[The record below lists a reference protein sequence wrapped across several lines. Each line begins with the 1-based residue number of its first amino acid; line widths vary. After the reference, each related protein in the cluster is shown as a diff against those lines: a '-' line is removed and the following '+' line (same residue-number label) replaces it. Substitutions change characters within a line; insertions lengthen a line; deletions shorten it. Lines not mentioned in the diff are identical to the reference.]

1 MTENTQELKKTALV
15 TGGSRGIGASI
26 AQKFADQGYNIVIVS
41 RSGSTENHIQAL
53 ESKNVVVKD
62 FKGDVTDT
70 DFAKEIM
77 TFIKANFQ
85 TIDVLVNNAGIT
97 RDTLLM
103 RMKEADFDAV
113 IDINLKGT
121 FNFIQAA
128 SKLMMKQRQGA
139 IINIASVIGQMGNVG
154 QANYA
159 ASKAG
164 ILGLTKA
171 AARELGMRGVTVNA
185 IAPGYIETE
194 MTDEIPEK
202 AKTAMLENIPLQKLG
217 QPSDIAEA
225 VYFLANQSYITG
237 TTLDV
242 NGGLYMN

>member
-1 MTENTQELKKTALV
+1 MTEQKDTQAKTALI
-15 TGGSRGIGASI
+15 TGGSRGIGAAI
-26 AQKFADQGYNIVIVS
+26 AHKFAANGYHIIIVS
-41 RSGSTENHIQAL
+41 RSGSTPEHLDAL
-53 ESKNVVVKD
+53 AAYGIEVRD
-62 FKGDVTDT
+62 FKGDVTDFS
-70 DFAKEIM
+70 FAKEIM
-77 TFIKANFQ
+77 DLVKNDFKNLN
-85 TIDVLVNNAGIT
+85 VLVNNAGIT

-103 RMKEADFDAV
+103 RMKESDFDAV

-128 SKLMMKQRQGA
+128 SKLMMKQRTGA
-139 IINIASVIGQMGNVG
+139 IINIASVVGEMGNVG

-164 ILGLTKA
+164 MLGLTKS
-171 AARELGMRGVTVNA
+171 AARELGMRGITVNA
-185 IAPGYIETE
+185 VAPGYIETDMTEE
-194 MTDEIPEK
+194 MPEK
-202 AKTAMLENIPLQKLG
+202 AKTAMLENIPLSKLG

-225 VYFLANQSYITG
+225 VYFLATQSYITG

>member
-1 MTENTQELKKTALV
+1 
-15 TGGSRGIGASI
+15 S
-26 AQKFADQGYNIVIVS
+26 
-41 RSGSTENHIQAL
+41 
-53 ESKNVVVKD
+53 
-62 FKGDVTDT
+62 
-70 DFAKEIM
+70 
-77 TFIKANFQ
+77 
-85 TIDVLVNNAGIT
+85 
-97 RDTLLM
+97 LM

-164 ILGLTKA
+164 IIGLTKA

-194 MTDEIPEK
+194 KTDEIPEK
-202 AKTAMLENIPLQKLG
+202 AKTAKLENNKLQ
-217 QPSDIAEA
+217 QERQA
-225 VYFLANQSYITG
+225 T
-237 TTLDV
+237 
-242 NGGLYMN
+242 

>member
-1 MTENTQELKKTALV
+1 MTEQIDTQAKTALI
-15 TGGSRGIGASI
+15 TGGSRGIGA
-26 AQKFADQGYNIVIVS
+26 AVAHKFAANGYHIIILS
-41 RSGSTENHIQAL
+41 RSGSTPEHLDAL
-53 ESKNVVVKD
+53 AAYGIEVRD
-62 FKGDVTDT
+62 FKGDVTDFS
-70 DFAKEIM
+70 FAKEIM
-77 TFIKANFQ
+77 DLVKNDFKNLN
-85 TIDVLVNNAGIT
+85 VLVNNAGIT

-103 RMKEADFDAV
+103 RMKESDFDAV

-128 SKLMMKQRQGA
+128 SKLMMKQRTGA
-139 IINIASVIGQMGNVG
+139 IINIASVVGEMGNVG

-164 ILGLTKA
+164 MLGLTKS
-171 AARELGMRGVTVNA
+171 AARELGMRGITVNA
-185 IAPGYIETE
+185 VAPGYIETDMTEE
-194 MTDEIPEK
+194 MPEK
-202 AKTAMLENIPLQKLG
+202 AKTAMLENIPLSKLG

-225 VYFLANQSYITG
+225 VYFLATQSYITG

>member
-1 MTENTQELKKTALV
+1 MTEQKDTQAKTALI
-15 TGGSRGIGASI
+15 TGGSRGIGAAI
-26 AQKFADQGYNIVIVS
+26 AHKFAANGYHIIIVS
-41 RSGSTENHIQAL
+41 RSGSTAEHLDAL
-53 ESKNVVVKD
+53 AAYGIEVRD
-62 FKGDVTDT
+62 FKGDVTDFS
-70 DFAKEIM
+70 FAKEIM
-77 TFIKANFQ
+77 DLVKNDFKNLN
-85 TIDVLVNNAGIT
+85 VLVNNAGIT

-103 RMKEADFDAV
+103 RMKESDFDAV

-128 SKLMMKQRQGA
+128 SKLMMKQRTGA
-139 IINIASVIGQMGNVG
+139 IINIASVVGEMGNVG

-164 ILGLTKA
+164 MLGLTKS
-171 AARELGMRGVTVNA
+171 AARELGMRGITVNA
-185 IAPGYIETE
+185 VAPGYIETDMTEE
-194 MTDEIPEK
+194 MPEK
-202 AKTAMLENIPLQKLG
+202 AKAAMLENIPLSKLG

-225 VYFLANQSYITG
+225 VYFLATQSYITG

>member
-26 AQKFADQGYNIVIVS
+26 AHKFADQGYNIVIVS

-164 ILGLTKA
+164 ILGLTKV

-185 IAPGYIETE
+185 VAPGYIETE

-202 AKTAMLENIPLQKLG
+202 AKRAMLENIPLQKLG

>member
-1 MTENTQELKKTALV
+1 MDTQAKTALI
-15 TGGSRGIGASI
+15 TGGSRGIGA
-26 AQKFADQGYNIVIVS
+26 AVAHKFAANGYHIIILS
-41 RSGSTENHIQAL
+41 RSGSTPEHLDAL
-53 ESKNVVVKD
+53 AAYGIEVRD
-62 FKGDVTDT
+62 FKGDVTDFS
-70 DFAKEIM
+70 FAKEIM
-77 TFIKANFQ
+77 DLVKNDFKNLN
-85 TIDVLVNNAGIT
+85 VLVNNAGIT

-103 RMKEADFDAV
+103 RMKESDFDAV

-128 SKLMMKQRQGA
+128 SKLMMKQRTGA
-139 IINIASVIGQMGNVG
+139 IINIASVVGEMGNVG

-164 ILGLTKA
+164 MLGLTKS
-171 AARELGMRGVTVNA
+171 AARELGMRGITVNA
-185 IAPGYIETE
+185 VAPGYIETDMTEE
-194 MTDEIPEK
+194 MPEK
-202 AKTAMLENIPLQKLG
+202 AKTAMLENIPLSKLG

-225 VYFLANQSYITG
+225 VYFLATQSYITG

>member
-1 MTENTQELKKTALV
+1 
-15 TGGSRGIGASI
+15 
-26 AQKFADQGYNIVIVS
+26 
-41 RSGSTENHIQAL
+41 
-53 ESKNVVVKD
+53 
-62 FKGDVTDT
+62 
-70 DFAKEIM
+70 M

>member
-26 AQKFADQGYNIVIVS
+26 THKFADQGYNIVIVS

>member
-1 MTENTQELKKTALV
+1 MTEQIDTQAKTALI
-15 TGGSRGIGASI
+15 TGGSRGIGAAI
-26 AQKFADQGYNIVIVS
+26 AHKFAANGYHIIIVS
-41 RSGSTENHIQAL
+41 RSGSTPEHLDAL
-53 ESKNVVVKD
+53 AAYGIEVRD
-62 FKGDVTDT
+62 FKGDVTDFS
-70 DFAKEIM
+70 FAKEIM
-77 TFIKANFQ
+77 DFVKNDFKNLN
-85 TIDVLVNNAGIT
+85 VLVNNAGIT

-103 RMKEADFDAV
+103 RMKESDFDAV

-128 SKLMMKQRQGA
+128 SKLMMKQRTGA
-139 IINIASVIGQMGNVG
+139 IINIASVVGEMGNVG

-164 ILGLTKA
+164 MLGLTKS
-171 AARELGMRGVTVNA
+171 AARELGMRGITVNA
-185 IAPGYIETE
+185 VAPGYIETDMTEE
-194 MTDEIPEK
+194 MPEK
-202 AKTAMLENIPLQKLG
+202 AKAAMLENIPLSKLG

-225 VYFLANQSYITG
+225 VYFLATQSYITG

>member
-1 MTENTQELKKTALV
+1 MTEQTENQTKTVLI
-15 TGGSRGIGASI
+15 TGGSRGIGAAI
-26 AQKFADQGYNIVIVS
+26 AHKFAANGYHIIIVS
-41 RSGSTENHIQAL
+41 RSGSTPEHVDAL
-53 ESKNVVVKD
+53 TAYGVEVRD
-62 FKGDVTDT
+62 FKGDVTDFS
-70 DFAKEIM
+70 FAKEIM
-77 TFIKANFQ
+77 DTVKADFN
-85 TIDVLVNNAGIT
+85 TLDVLVNNAGIT

-103 RMKEADFDAV
+103 RMKESDFDAV

-128 SKLMMKQRQGA
+128 SKLMMKQRAGA
-139 IINIASVIGQMGNVG
+139 IINIASVVGEMGNVG

-164 ILGLTKA
+164 MLGLTKS
-171 AARELGMRGVTVNA
+171 AARELGMRGITVNA
-185 IAPGYIETE
+185 VAPGYIETD
-194 MTDEIPEK
+194 MTDEMPEK
-202 AKTAMLENIPLQKLG
+202 AKAAMLENIPLSKLG

-225 VYFLANQSYITG
+225 VYFLATQSYITG

>member
-15 TGGSRGIGASI
+15 TGGNRGIGASI
-26 AQKFADQGYNIVIVS
+26 AHKFADQGYNIVIVS

-202 AKTAMLENIPLQKLG
+202 AKRAMLENIPLQKLG

>member
-15 TGGSRGIGASI
+15 TGGNRGIGASI
-26 AQKFADQGYNIVIVS
+26 AHKFADQGYNIVIVS

-164 ILGLTKA
+164 IIGLTKA

-202 AKTAMLENIPLQKLG
+202 AKRAMLENIPLQKLG

>member
-1 MTENTQELKKTALV
+1 MTEQIDTQAKTALI
-15 TGGSRGIGASI
+15 TGGSRGIGAAI
-26 AQKFADQGYNIVIVS
+26 AHKFAANGYHIIIVS
-41 RSGSTENHIQAL
+41 RSGSTPEHLDAL
-53 ESKNVVVKD
+53 AAYGIEVRD
-62 FKGDVTDT
+62 FKGDVTDFS
-70 DFAKEIM
+70 FAKEIM
-77 TFIKANFQ
+77 DFVKNDFKNLN
-85 TIDVLVNNAGIT
+85 VLVNNAGIT

-103 RMKEADFDAV
+103 RMKESDFDAV

-128 SKLMMKQRQGA
+128 SKLMMKQRTGA
-139 IINIASVIGQMGNVG
+139 IINIASVVGEMGNVG

-164 ILGLTKA
+164 MLGLTKS
-171 AARELGMRGVTVNA
+171 AARELGMRGITVNA
-185 IAPGYIETE
+185 VAPGYIETDMTEE
-194 MTDEIPEK
+194 MPEK
-202 AKTAMLENIPLQKLG
+202 AKTAMLENIPLSKLG

-225 VYFLANQSYITG
+225 VYFLATQSYITG

>member
-1 MTENTQELKKTALV
+1 MTENVQEKRKTV
-15 TGGSRGIGASI
+15 VITGGSRGIGASI
-26 AQKFADQGYNIVIVS
+26 AHKFADNGFNIVIVS
-41 RSGSTENHIQAL
+41 RSGSTDDHLAAL
-53 ESKNVVVKD
+53 AKTGNTVKD
-62 FKGDVTDT
+62 FKGDVTDFA
-70 DFAKEIM
+70 FAKEIM
-77 TFIKANFQ
+77 SSIKSEFQ

-97 RDTLLM
+97 RDMLLM
-103 RMKEADFDAV
+103 RMKEDDFDAV
-113 IDINLKGT
+113 MDINLKGT

-128 SKLMMKQRQGA
+128 SKLMMKQKYGA
-139 IINIASVIGQMGNVG
+139 VVNIASVIGQLGNVG

-171 AARELGMRGVTVNA
+171 AARELGMRGITVNA
-185 IAPGYIETE
+185 VAPGYIETE

-202 AKTAMLENIPLQKLG
+202 AKEAMLENIPLQKLG

-225 VYFLANQSYITG
+225 VFFLANQSYITG

>member
-15 TGGSRGIGASI
+15 TGGSSGIGASI
-26 AQKFADQGYNIVIVS
+26 AHKFADQGYNIVIVS